1 MFGMK
6 SLKSLMVAG
15 ALALMASGAQAVTVD
30 FERITSGSLIDASS
44 QLSLE
49 VTDDGTRALFSF
61 TVLAGAQS
69 GASIAEIYF
78 SDLLALFTTPLA
90 LQNIVTQTGVSYV
103 AGSANPPDLPG
114 WNNASPPFVVT
125 AGLLADTANGQGGNS
140 NAIQIGDLLV
150 LALDYS
156 AGTTFQDLLDA
167 MSGDDFRVGLHVRS
181 LAGGESDSFVSNM
194 SAVPVPAAGFLL
206 LAALGGLGFASR
218 RRRAG

>member
-1 MFGMK
+1 MFGTK
-6 SLKSLMVAG
+6 SLKNLMVAG

-30 FERITSGSLIDASS
+30 FERITNNSSIDASS

-78 SDLLALFTTPLA
+78 SDLLALFTTPLVA
-90 LQNIVTQTGVSYV
+90 QNIVTQTGVSKSLV
-103 AGSANPPDLPG
+103 RR
-114 WNNASPPFVVT
+114 T
-125 AGLLADTANGQGGNS
+125 AGFGLHNAAGPCRNCWLAALCW
-140 NAIQIGDLLV
+140 I
-150 LALDYS
+150 LALNYS

-206 LAALGGLGFASR
+206 LAALGGLGVYRDGVARGELFLR
-218 RRRAG
+218 WT